1 MIKIEIVIKDVKAS
15 DTGKPVGQMTALH
28 YNHPPVTPQELWLRN
43 VIFDL
48 LEKLGMKLG
57 EGEGASAVTARI
69 PHNPNKRR
77 KNDNRSDTRGNQ
89 DKMR

>member
-1 MIKIEIVIKDVKAS
+1 MIKIEIVIRDVKAL
-15 DTGKPVGQMTALH
+15 DNGKSVGQMTALH
-28 YNHPPVTPQELWLRN
+28 YNHPPVTKQEIWLRS
-43 VIFDL
+43 VVFDL

-77 KNDNRSDTRGNQ
+77 TDDIRRDTGEDQGKVR
-89 DKMR
+89 